1 MEIMIGML
9 KDTGIVIHDL
19 LTYSDTPYEGLNR
32 FIEFSSLAMMIIS
45 VAAILI
51 FIAVNPKLRRHERF
65 EDRLMFW
72 ESIIVLLLL
81 FNKIFLEIIYYGD
94 PSWAVPLSYFVSG
107 TAEILYLT
115 AIFQWLIFVDYSLYR
130 SVDHLRR
137 RYRHAVIPIIVMLA
151 AELIMSILLY
161 KYGMDSLSQIIIT
174 DILYCIK
181 LAVEIGYII
190 ITFRLV
196 KDYDRE
202 SRQPKFLSLSAFIV
216 PFILGA
222 LFRSFDESM
231 MTLGII
237 LTYRAV
243 IKRDRYLDHE
253 TGFFNRDY
261 LGYLSKY
268 RDKKEYTGGN
278 GILIDAKGHGQ
289 DMATLLEELKPFD
302 SSIFALGEDRFLLLS
317 ESLRGSAVN
326 MAVNTITDAAEKEK
340 EPYTPGIKT
349 IERGSKES
357 AEAFAERLLKSA

>member
-1 MEIMIGML
+1 MIGML

-51 FIAVNPKLRRHERF
+51 FIAVNPKLRRRERF

-81 FNKIFLEIIYYGD
+81 FNNIFLEIVYYGD
-94 PSWAVPLSYFVSG
+94 PSWAVPLSYFVSV
-107 TAEILYLT
+107 TA
-115 AIFQWLIFVDYSLYR
+115 
-130 SVDHLRR
+130 
-137 RYRHAVIPIIVMLA
+137 
-151 AELIMSILLY
+151 
-161 KYGMDSLSQIIIT
+161 
-174 DILYCIK
+174 
-181 LAVEIGYII
+181 EIGYII

-196 KDYDRE
+196 RDYDRE
-202 SRQPKFLSLSAFIV
+202 SRQPKFLSLSAFIL

-231 MTLGII
+231 ITLGII
-237 LTYRAV
+237 LTYGAV

-278 GILIDAKGHGQ
+278 GILIDAKGHRR
-289 DMATLLEELKPFD
+289 DMAHSVYIPKK
-302 SSIFALGEDRFLLLS
+302 A
-317 ESLRGSAVN
+317 
-326 MAVNTITDAAEKEK
+326 
-340 EPYTPGIKT
+340 
-349 IERGSKES
+349 
-357 AEAFAERLLKSA
+357 